1 LPLPLQ
7 TAASRSFLTSATLPF
22 ISPAASPAGNVE
34 TTSIFLLQLIAE
46 EDYDNADDD
55 DDDDDDEEEEYD
67 QDLLD
72 STDDQEVDLD
82 DLFDDDDDE
91 STEDETVLDYEPAMN
106 GNKVKTAFLFV
117 SDLRPWFPNLPADV
131 GSSASTVLLTGALN

>member
-55 DDDDDDEEEEYD
+55 EEEEEEYD

-117 SDLRPWFPNLPADV
+117 SDLRP
-131 GSSASTVLLTGALN
+131 